1 MAFHHEHTLHTHL
14 RTLKNLHNM
23 EFQSKLLALCS
34 FHILCLFLFHLNKVS
49 AKVPAIIVFGD
60 SSVDAGNN
68 NFIPTVAR
76 SNFQPYGRDFQG
88 GKATGR
94 FSNGRIPTDFIAE
107 SFGIKEFV
115 PAYLDPK
122 YNISDFAT
130 GVSFASAATG
140 YDNATSDVLSVIPL
154 WKQLEYYKDY
164 QKNLSS
170 YLGETKAKETISES
184 VHLMSMGTNDFLEN
198 YYTMPGRASQ
208 YTPQQYQTFLAGI
221 AENFIR
227 NLYALGAR
235 KISLGGL
242 PPMGCLPLERTTNFM
257 GQNGCVANFN
267 NIALEFNDKLK
278 NITTKLNQELPDMKL
293 VFSNPYY
300 IMLHIIKKP
309 DLYGFESASVACC
322 ATGMFEMGYACSRGS
337 MFSCTDASKFVF
349 WDSFHP
355 TEKTNNIVAKY
366 VVEHVLAQFLE

>member
-1 MAFHHEHTLHTHL
+1 
-14 RTLKNLHNM
+14 M
-23 EFQSKLLALCS
+23 ELQSKLLALFS
-34 FHILCLFLFHLNKVS
+34 LNILCLLLNKAN

-76 SNFQPYGRDFQG
+76 SNFQPYGRDFLG

-94 FSNGRIPTDFIAE
+94 FSNGRIPTDFISE
-107 SFGIKEFV
+107 SFGIKEYV

-154 WKQLEYYKDY
+154 WKQLEYYKQY

-184 VHLMSMGTNDFLEN
+184 VHLMSIGTNDFLEN
-198 YYTMPGRASQ
+198 YYTMPGRRSQ
-208 YTPQQYQTFLAGI
+208 YTPEQYQTFLAGI

-227 NLYALGAR
+227 SLYGLGAR

-257 GQNGCVANFN
+257 EQNGCVARFN

-278 NITTKLNQELPDMKL
+278 NITTKLNQELPGMKL
-293 VFSNPYY
+293 LFSNPYY

-309 DLYGFESASVACC
+309 EEYGFESASVACC
-322 ATGMFEMGYACSRGS
+322 ATGMFEMGYSCSRGS
-337 MFSCTDASKFVF
+337 MFSCSDATKFVF

-355 TEKTNNIVAKY
+355 TEKTNSIVAKY
-366 VVEHVLAQFLE
+366 VVDHVLAQFLE